1 MKCPFSFLRSSSSF
15 EAKSVDPLFPA
26 SKFTDS
32 LDHGESS
39 MMVAASQS
47 EIGEQLQMIN
57 FGEKDIRVLRD
68 MRPLVEKRIDW
79 IVELFYQSVL
89 DVSKLEEIIRSHS
102 TVERLKLTLKRHVL
116 EMFSSDIDDEF
127 IEKRL
132 QTAKVHKRVGLE
144 PKWYLSAFQNLQNAF
159 VQMLHDEVKEAD
171 RLLQMIKTTTKLLS
185 LEQQLV
191 LEAYEKENL
200 REKEEQYEQI
210 KNELKSKIGAFSEEL
225 EDLSLT
231 TNAAV
236 EELVSSGN
244 EVNQAIQRSAES
256 AQQTRTQAEEGGQLL
271 FSLQDHIQE
280 IHVKMTAMEHA
291 VGRLETSATKIQSV
305 VTAVEDIASQIK
317 LLSLNASIEA
327 ARAGEQGR
335 GFAVVAKE
343 VNKLSE
349 DAKQTVV
356 QIAGLIRQSVDMTG
370 QFIAGIDEVRQ
381 LADQGLKR
389 SGESGEMF
397 RDILVST
404 QNSASEVGMLENQIQ
419 ELIYTIEGIGKST
432 AHVAES
438 AERLNRAS
446 SQL

>member
-15 EAKSVDPLFPA
+15 DTKQEDTLYPM
-26 SKFTDS
+26 SKLTHS
-32 LDHGESS
+32 LDYGEAA
-39 MMVAASQS
+39 MMMAVGQS
-47 EIGEQLQMIN
+47 EIGEQLRMIN
-57 FGEKDIRVLRD
+57 FGEKDISILRE

-79 IVELFYQSVL
+79 IVNLFYQSVL
-89 DVSKLEEIIRSHS
+89 DVPKLEDIIRSHS
-102 TVERLKLTLKRHVL
+102 TIERLKLTLKQHLL
-116 EMFSSDIDDEF
+116 EMFTSDIDDEF

-132 QTAKVHKRVGLE
+132 RIAKVHKRVGLE

-159 VQMLHDEVKEAD
+159 LQMLHDEVKD
-171 RLLQMIKTTTKLLS
+171 DDKLLQMIKTTTKLLS

-191 LEAYEKENL
+191 LEAYERENV
-200 REKEEQYEQI
+200 REKEEQYELV
-210 KNELKSKIGAFSEEL
+210 KNELKGKISTFSEEL

-256 AQQTRTQAEEGGQLL
+256 AQNTKSQAEEGGQIL

-280 IHVKMTAMEHA
+280 IHVKMTAMELA
-291 VGRLETSATKIQSV
+291 VGRLGASASKIQNV
-305 VTAVEDIASQIK
+305 VTAVEDIAGQIK

-370 QFIAGIDEVRQ
+370 QFIAGIDEVRL
-381 LADQGLKR
+381 LADQGLKQ

-397 RDILVST
+397 QHILAST
-404 QNSASEVGMLENQIQ
+404 QSSANEVSMLEAQIQ

-432 AHVAES
+432 ANVAES
-438 AERLNRAS
+438 AERLNRVS

>member
-15 EAKSVDPLFPA
+15 DTKQEDTLYPM
-26 SKFTDS
+26 SKLTHS
-32 LDHGESS
+32 LDYGEAT
-39 MMVAASQS
+39 MMMAVGQS
-47 EIGEQLQMIN
+47 EIGEQLRMIN
-57 FGEKDIRVLRD
+57 FGDKDISILRE

-79 IVELFYQSVL
+79 IVNLFYQSVL
-89 DVSKLEEIIRSHS
+89 DVPKLEDIIRSHS
-102 TVERLKLTLKRHVL
+102 TIERLKLTLKQHLL
-116 EMFSSDIDDEF
+116 EMFTSDIDDEF

-132 QTAKVHKRVGLE
+132 RIAKVHKRVGLE

-159 VQMLHDEVKEAD
+159 LQMLHDEVKDDEK
-171 RLLQMIKTTTKLLS
+171 LLQMIKTTTKLLS

-191 LEAYEKENL
+191 LEAYERENV
-200 REKEEQYEQI
+200 REKEEQYELV
-210 KNELKSKIGAFSEEL
+210 KNELKGKISTFSEEL

-256 AQQTRTQAEEGGQLL
+256 AQNTKSQAEEGGQIL

-280 IHVKMTAMEHA
+280 IHVKMTAMELA
-291 VGRLETSATKIQSV
+291 VGRLGASASKIQNV
-305 VTAVEDIASQIK
+305 VTAVEDIAGQIK

-327 ARAGEQGR
+327 SRAGEQGR

-370 QFIAGIDEVRQ
+370 QFIAGIDEVRL
-381 LADQGLKR
+381 LADQGLKQ

-397 RDILVST
+397 QHILAST
-404 QNSASEVGMLENQIQ
+404 QSSANEVSMLEAQIQ

-432 AHVAES
+432 ANVAES
-438 AERLNRAS
+438 AERLNRVS